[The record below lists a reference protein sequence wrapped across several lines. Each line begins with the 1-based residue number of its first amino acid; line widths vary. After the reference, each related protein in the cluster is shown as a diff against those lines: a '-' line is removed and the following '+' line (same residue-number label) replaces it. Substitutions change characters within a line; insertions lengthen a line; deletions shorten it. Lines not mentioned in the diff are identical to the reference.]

1 METIER
7 NVDMELVNKILNDFN
22 NGEPIEPHR
31 YFTDYGLIKNK
42 EIYTDAICYIK
53 NEKLIEGLN
62 YAMREGKYVG
72 VVFYDKAKITEKGK
86 ILL

>member
-22 NGEPIEPHR
+22 NGEPIDPHR

-53 NEKLIEGLN
+53 N
-62 YAMREGKYVG
+62 
-72 VVFYDKAKITEKGK
+72 
-86 ILL
+86 